1 METEGRGKRGRFL
14 RTGVNVTRGLNWGP
28 RRGVPVNR
36 IRDSESDALNSGAVG
51 DSQLAQSDEERA
63 KDVTI
68 SIPTTS
74 ESDDEQLDDNR
85 PISVRPNSTE
95 NQTTSQKD
103 ESGPIPENE
112 SVVVVKNIVSQDERD
127 SNSEDNGNT
136 ITWSKDGENIP
147 LTTLENNSAKND
159 ERENPSEGFVKQS
172 TGKNP

>member
-1 METEGRGKRGRFL
+1 METGGRGKRGRFL

-28 RRGVPVNR
+28 RRGFPVNR
-36 IRDSESDALNSGAVG
+36 TSDSASDTLNSGAVG
-51 DSQLAQSDEERA
+51 DSQLAQTDEGKAE
-63 KDVTI
+63 DVTI
-68 SIPTTS
+68 SMPTTS
-74 ESDDEQLDDNR
+74 DSDDEQLENR

-136 ITWSKDGENIP
+136 I
-147 LTTLENNSAKND
+147 
-159 ERENPSEGFVKQS
+159 
-172 TGKNP
+172 